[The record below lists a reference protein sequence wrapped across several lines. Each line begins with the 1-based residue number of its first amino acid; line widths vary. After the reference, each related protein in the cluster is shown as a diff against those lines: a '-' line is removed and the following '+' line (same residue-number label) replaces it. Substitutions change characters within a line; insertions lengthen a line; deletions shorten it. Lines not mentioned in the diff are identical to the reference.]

1 MGYNIVISGVGGQG
15 VLVASQIIANAAIS
29 KGMNVRVGE
38 THGMAQRGG
47 SVIAHVRFGDD
58 VYGSITPEGK
68 GDVLLGFEPSEA
80 ARYLEFMKEGAH
92 AIVNKHPVI
101 PVSVSSGTAS
111 YPPVSDIEAVLGR
124 KIVPHMIDAT
134 GLAVEAGNMI
144 ASNTVMVGAF
154 AKVSAA
160 AGVPLGYDDLLQAVK
175 GRIPERFFELNS
187 AAFDKGYNAITL

>member
-15 VLVASQIIANAAIS
+15 VLVASQIIANAAIL

-58 VYGSITPEGK
+58 VYGSITPEGQ
-68 GDVLLGFEPSEA
+68 GDVLLGFEPAEA
-80 ARYLEFMKEGAH
+80 ARYLEFMRRGAH
-92 AIVNKHPVI
+92 AIVNAHPVI
-101 PVSVSSGTAS
+101 PVSVSSGTAT
-111 YPPVSDIEAVLGR
+111 YPDIRDIESVLAR
-124 KIVPHMIDAT
+124 KVVPHLIDAT
-134 GLAVEAGNMI
+134 ALAVEAGNKI

-154 AKVSAA
+154 AKVASAA
-160 AGVPLGYDDLLQAVK
+160 GIPLGYDDLLEAVK

-187 AAFDKGYNAITL
+187 KAFEKGYNAITL

>member
-15 VLVASQIIANAAIS
+15 VLVASQIIANAAIL

-47 SVIAHVRFGDD
+47 SVVAHVRFGDD
-58 VYGSITPEGK
+58 VYGSITPEGQ
-68 GDVLLGFEPSEA
+68 GDVLLGFEPAEA

-92 AIVNKHPVI
+92 AIVNAHPVI
-101 PVSVSSGTAS
+101 PVSVSSGTAV
-111 YPPVSDIEAVLGR
+111 YPEIGAIEAALKEKV
-124 KIVPHMIDAT
+124 VPHMIDAT
-134 GLAVEAGNMI
+134 GLAVAAGNMI

-160 AGVPLGYDDLLQAVK
+160 AGIPLGYDDLLAAVK

-187 AAFDKGYNAITL
+187 KAFDKGFDAITL